1 MVVGAF
7 RALLAA
13 HGQAT
18 WNRSARE
25 LGRQGAWVLV
35 LVVGI
40 LAAFAAVGLVL
51 GGGAL
56 GWLLGSRLDRPIAAT
71 VLGAVLAFFGFG
83 GGLIGGVL
91 GGARELAWE
100 AYRGF
105 PLRLRTLYLAELT
118 AGLVD
123 MLPLT
128 MGLALTG
135 LLLGIG
141 LAAPRTLI
149 LVPLVLLET
158 LLMMLALQLLVGGLA
173 SALVKR
179 LRVAL
184 TALAILAW
192 LGSTLMSPG
201 LSKRGPSAAA
211 RSGARPIQ
219 AAQIQKVQALG
230 RGAAR
235 VLEALPTHG
244 AARSL
249 AEARAGHWG
258 AALALHLYPLALLAL
273 VMVLGA
279 RIMAREASGTSVAP
293 QTRGPDRLWSFRHP
307 AEGLGRLHFQT
318 IMRSHLGR
326 FAFLMPLMTV
336 VLLKGP
342 FAQFKPNP
350 LWTVPAA
357 FAYLSL
363 VANNFVFNQFGLD
376 RHGVKGLLLLPV
388 GPEDLLKGKLL
399 GLAAH
404 QGLQALVLAGLL
416 MLLDHAGPIPLLGG
430 MLLMGCIFLAQTAVG
445 QWTSTWAPRPMAMDS
460 LKNNSMPFALGLL
473 SMGTSAFWAGLFGGA
488 YALLAWIS
496 PRLLVPGMALLFGLV
511 LTAHLLLLPAAAAA
525 LDRRREKLVEA
536 LG

>member
-1 MVVGAF
+1 MSPF

-25 LGRQGAWVLV
+25 LGRQGAWVLA

-40 LAAFAAVGLVL
+40 FAALGAGGLLL

-56 GWLLGSRLDRPIAAT
+56 GWLLGSRLDRPVVIT
-71 VLGAVLAFFGFG
+71 LLGALLAFFGIG

-118 AGLVD
+118 AGLAD

-128 MGLALTG
+128 LALALAG

-141 LAAPRTLI
+141 AAAPRTL
-149 LVPLVLLET
+149 VLLPVLLVET
-158 LLMMLALQLLVGGLA
+158 LLMLLALQLLVGGLA
-173 SALVKR
+173 SALVRR
-179 LRVAL
+179 LRLAL
-184 TALAILAW
+184 VGLAVLAW
-192 LGSTLMSPG
+192 MGSTLMSPG
-201 LSKRGPSAAA
+201 LPKRGGGQPA
-211 RSGARPIQ
+211 RALQ
-219 AAQIQKVQALG
+219 AAQVERIQTLG
-230 RGAAR
+230 RSVSRA
-235 VLEALPTHG
+235 LEVLPTHR

-249 AEARAGHWG
+249 AMAREGRWG
-258 AALALHLYPLALLAL
+258 AALVSHLYPLGLLAL

-279 RIMAREASGTSVAP
+279 RIMARETGGTTAAAP

-307 AEGLGRLHFQT
+307 AEGLGRLHFLT
-318 IMRSHLGR
+318 LMRSHLGR
-326 FAFLMPLMTV
+326 FAFLMPLLTV

-342 FAQFKPNP
+342 FAQFKANP

-388 GPEDLLKGKLL
+388 GSEDLLKGKLL

-404 QGLQALVLAGLL
+404 QALQALTLALLL
-416 MLLDHAGPIPLLGG
+416 MALDHAGPVPLLGG
-430 MLLMGCIFLAQTAVG
+430 ILLMGCIFLAQTSVG

-460 LKNNSMPFALGLL
+460 LKNTNMPFALGLL
-473 SMGTSAFWAGLFGGA
+473 SMGTSAVWASLFGGA
-488 YALLAWIS
+488 YVLLAWAA

>member
-1 MVVGAF
+1 MSPF

-25 LGRQGAWVLV
+25 LGRQGAWVLA

-40 LAAFAAVGLVL
+40 FAAFAALGLIL

-56 GWLLGSRLDRPIAAT
+56 GWLLGSRLGRPIVAAL
-71 VLGAVLAFFGFG
+71 LGALLAFFSFG

-105 PLRLRTLYLAELT
+105 PLRLRTLYLAELM
-118 AGLVD
+118 AGLAD

-128 MGLALTG
+128 MALALTG
-135 LLLGIG
+135 LLLGLG
-141 LAAPRTLI
+141 AAAPRTLL

-158 LLMMLALQLLVGGLA
+158 LLMLLALQVLIGGLA

-201 LSKRGPSAAA
+201 LSARGPAST
-211 RSGARPIQ
+211 ARPLQ
-219 AAQIQKVQALG
+219 AAQVERVQALG

-235 VLEALPTHG
+235 VLEALPTHA

-249 AEARAGHWG
+249 AEAQAGHWG

-279 RIMAREASGTSVAP
+279 RIMARETSGTAVAP

-318 IMRSHLGR
+318 LMRSHLGR

-388 GPEDLLKGKLL
+388 GSEDLLKGKLL

-404 QGLQALVLAGLL
+404 QGLQALTLALL
-416 MLLDHAGPIPLLGG
+416 LLALDHAGPAPLLGG

-460 LKNNSMPFALGLL
+460 LKNNNMPFALGLL

-488 YALLAWIS
+488 YALLAWAS

>member
-1 MVVGAF
+1 MVVSPF
-7 RALLAA
+7 RSLLAA
-13 HGQAT
+13 HGQGT

-25 LGRQGAWVLV
+25 LGRQGAWVLA

-40 LAAFAAVGLVL
+40 FAALGALGLLL

-56 GWLLGSRLDRPIAAT
+56 GWLLGSRLDRPVVVSI
-71 VLGAVLAFFGFG
+71 LSGLLAFLSFG

-118 AGLVD
+118 AGLAD

-128 MGLALTG
+128 LALALTG

-141 LAAPRTLI
+141 AAAPRTL
-149 LVPLVLLET
+149 LLLPVVLLET
-158 LLMMLALQLLVGGLA
+158 LLMLLALQLLVGGLA
-173 SALVKR
+173 SALVRR
-179 LRVAL
+179 LRLAL
-184 TALAILAW
+184 IGLAILAW
-192 LGSTLMSPG
+192 MGSTLMSPG
-201 LSKRGPSAAA
+201 LPKRGGGQA
-211 RSGARPIQ
+211 RTLQ
-219 AAQIQKVQALG
+219 AAQVERIQALG

-235 VLEALPTHG
+235 VLEALPTHA

-249 AEARAGHWG
+249 AQVREGRWG
-258 AALALHLYPLALLAL
+258 AALASHLYPLGLLAL

-279 RIMAREASGTSVAP
+279 RIMARETSGSAAAAP
-293 QTRGPDRLWSFRHP
+293 TPRGPDRLWSFRHP
-307 AEGLGRLHFQT
+307 AEGLGRLHFLT
-318 IMRSHLGR
+318 LMRSHLGR
-326 FAFLMPLMTV
+326 FAFLMPLLTV

-342 FAQFKPNP
+342 FAQFRANP

-388 GPEDLLKGKLL
+388 GSEDLLKGKLL

-404 QGLQALVLAGLL
+404 QGLQALMLALL
-416 MLLDHAGPIPLLGG
+416 LRALDHAGPAPLLGG
-430 MLLMGCIFLAQTAVG
+430 ILLMGCIFLAQTSVG

-460 LKNNSMPFALGLL
+460 LKNNNLPFALGLL
-473 SMGTSAFWAGLFGGA
+473 SMGTSAAWAGLFGGA
-488 YALLAWIS
+488 YALLAWAV

>member
-25 LGRQGAWVLV
+25 LGRQGAWILA

-40 LAAFAAVGLVL
+40 LAAFAAVGLIL

-56 GWLLGSRLDRPIAAT
+56 GWLLGGRLDRPVAVTI
-71 VLGAVLAFFGFG
+71 LGAVLAFFGFG

-135 LLLGIG
+135 LLLGLG
-141 LAAPRTLI
+141 LAAPRTLL

-184 TALAILAW
+184 TALAVLAW

-201 LSKRGPSAAA
+201 LSKRGPGAAA
-211 RSGARPIQ
+211 RPAARPLQ
-219 AAQIQKVQALG
+219 AAQVEKVQALG

-235 VLEALPTHG
+235 VLGALPTDA

-249 AEARAGHWG
+249 AQARTGHWG

-279 RIMAREASGTSVAP
+279 RLMAREANGTAAAP
-293 QTRGPDRLWSFRHP
+293 QTRGPHRLWSFRHP

-342 FAQFKPNP
+342 FAQFKANP

-430 MLLMGCIFLAQTAVG
+430 ILLMGCIFLAQTAVG

-473 SMGTSAFWAGLFGGA
+473 SMGTSAVWAGLFGGA

>member
-1 MVVGAF
+1 MSPF

-25 LGRQGAWVLV
+25 LGRQGAWVLA

-40 LAAFAAVGLVL
+40 VALLAAVGLIL

-56 GWLLGSRLDRPIAAT
+56 GWLLGSRLERPVVVT
-71 VLGAVLAFFGFG
+71 VLGAMLAFLGFG

-105 PLRLRTLYLAELT
+105 PLRLRTLYLAELA
-118 AGLVD
+118 AGLAD

-128 MGLALTG
+128 LGLATVG

-141 LAAPRTLI
+141 AVAPWTLP

-158 LLMMLALQLLVGGLA
+158 LLMLLALQLLVGGLA

-179 LRVAL
+179 LRTAL
-184 TALAILAW
+184 VGLAILAW
-192 LGSTLMSPG
+192 LGSTLMSPA
-201 LSKRGPSAAA
+201 LPKRGQGQSAPLRAAQVEQIETLGRAAA
-211 RSGARPIQ
+211 R
-219 AAQIQKVQALG
+219 L
-230 RGAAR
+230 
-235 VLEALPTHG
+235 LEALPTHA

-249 AEARAGHWG
+249 AKAQEGRWG
-258 AALALHLYPLALLAL
+258 AALALHLYPLGLLAL

-279 RIMAREASGTSVAP
+279 RIMARETSGTTAAP
-293 QTRGPDRLWSFRHP
+293 RTRGPNRLWSFRHP

-318 IMRSHLGR
+318 LMRSHLGR

-342 FAQFKPNP
+342 FAQFKANH
-350 LWTVPAA
+350 LWAVPAA

-376 RHGVKGLLLLPV
+376 RHGVKALLLLPV
-388 GPEDLLKGKLL
+388 ASEDLLKGKLL

-404 QGLQALVLAGLL
+404 QGLQALTLAGLL
-416 MLLDHAGPIPLLGG
+416 LAIDHAGPIPLLGG

-460 LKNNSMPFALGLL
+460 LKNNTMPFAVVLL
-473 SMGTSAFWAGLFGGA
+473 SVATSGFWASLFGGA
-488 YALLAWIS
+488 YALLAWGS

>member
-1 MVVGAF
+1 VSPF

-25 LGRQGAWVLV
+25 LGRQGAWVLA

-40 LAAFAAVGLVL
+40 LAFLGAAGLLL

-56 GWLLGSRLDRPIAAT
+56 GWLLGSRLERPVAVT
-71 VLGAVLAFFGFG
+71 VLGVLLAFLSLG

-118 AGLVD
+118 AGLAD

-128 MGLALTG
+128 MSLALTG
-135 LLLGIG
+135 LLLGLG
-141 LAAPRTLI
+141 MAAPRALV

-158 LLMMLALQLLVGGLA
+158 LLMLLALQLLVGGLA
-173 SALVKR
+173 SALVRR
-179 LRVAL
+179 LRLAL
-184 TALAILAW
+184 IGLAILAW
-192 LGSTLMSPG
+192 MGSTLMSPG
-201 LSKRGPSAAA
+201 LPGRGGGQA
-211 RSGARPIQ
+211 RTLQ
-219 AAQIQKVQALG
+219 APQVERLQALG
-230 RGAAR
+230 RGASR
-235 VLEALPTHG
+235 VLEVLPTRP
-244 AARSL
+244 AAHSL
-249 AEARAGHWG
+249 AQAREGRWG
-258 AALALHLYPLALLAL
+258 AALTSHLYPLGLLVV

-279 RIMAREASGTSVAP
+279 QIMARETNGASALP

-307 AEGLGRLHFQT
+307 AEGLGRLHFLT
-318 IMRSHLGR
+318 LMRSHLGR
-326 FAFLMPLMTV
+326 FAFLMPLLTV

-342 FAQFKPNP
+342 FAQFKADP

-388 GPEDLLKGKLL
+388 GSEDLLKGKLL

-404 QGLQALVLAGLL
+404 QGLQALMLALL
-416 MLLDHAGPIPLLGG
+416 LRALDHAGPAPLLGG
-430 MLLMGCIFLAQTAVG
+430 ILLMGCIFLAQTSVG
-445 QWTSTWAPRPMAMDS
+445 QWTSTWAPRPMAMDT
-460 LKNNSMPFALGLL
+460 LKNNNLPFALGLL
-473 SMGTSAFWAGLFGGA
+473 SMGTSAAWAGLFGGA
-488 YALLAWIS
+488 YALLAWAV
-496 PRLLVPGMALLFGLV
+496 PRALVPGMALLFGLV

>member
-1 MVVGAF
+1 MVVGPF

-13 HGQAT
+13 HGQTT

-25 LGRQGAWVLV
+25 LGRQGAWVLA

-40 LAAFAAVGLVL
+40 VALLAAGGLIL

-56 GWLLGSRLDRPIAAT
+56 GWLLGSRLERPVVVT
-71 VLGAVLAFFGFG
+71 VLGALLAFLGLG

-118 AGLVD
+118 AGLAD

-128 MGLALTG
+128 LGLALIG

-141 LAAPRTLI
+141 AASPWTL
-149 LVPLVLLET
+149 PLIPLLLLET
-158 LLMMLALQLLVGGLA
+158 LLMLLALQLLVGGLA

-179 LRVAL
+179 LRMAL
-184 TALAILAW
+184 VGLGILAW

-201 LSKRGPSAAA
+201 LPKRGAGPST
-211 RSGARPIQ
+211 RSLQ
-219 AAQIQKVQALG
+219 AAQVEKVQALG

-235 VLEALPTHG
+235 VLEALPTHA

-249 AEARAGHWG
+249 AKAQEGQWG
-258 AALALHLYPLALLAL
+258 AALALHLYPLGLLAL
-273 VMVLGA
+273 VMILGA
-279 RIMAREASGTSVAP
+279 RIMARETNGTTAAP
-293 QTRGPDRLWSFRHP
+293 QPRGPDRLWSFRHP
-307 AEGLGRLHFQT
+307 AEGLARLHFQT

-342 FAQFKPNP
+342 FAQFKANP

-399 GLAAH
+399 GMAAH
-404 QGLQALVLAGLL
+404 QGLQALALAGLL
-416 MLLDHAGPIPLLGG
+416 LAVDHAGPIPLLGG
-430 MLLMGCIFLAQTAVG
+430 MLLMGCIFLAQTSVG

-460 LKNNSMPFALGLL
+460 LKNNNMPFTLGLL
-473 SMGTSAFWAGLFGGA
+473 SVATSGFWASLFGGA
-488 YALLAWIS
+488 YALLAWAS

>member
-1 MVVGAF
+1 VVVSPF

-25 LGRQGAWVLV
+25 LGRQGAWVLA

-40 LAAFAAVGLVL
+40 FALVGAFGLLL

-56 GWLLGSRLDRPIAAT
+56 GWLLGSRLDRPVILT
-71 VLGAVLAFFGFG
+71 ILGALLAFLGFG

-118 AGLVD
+118 AGLAD

-141 LAAPRTLI
+141 VAAPRTLL
-149 LVPLVLLET
+149 LVPLVLAET
-158 LLMMLALQLLVGGLA
+158 LLMLLALQLLVGGLA

-179 LRVAL
+179 LRLAL

-192 LGSTLMSPG
+192 LGSTLLSPG
-201 LSKRGPSAAA
+201 LSTRRTGPTT
-211 RSGARPIQ
+211 RPLQ
-219 AAQIQKVQALG
+219 AAQVEKVQALG

-249 AEARAGHWG
+249 ALAQEGRWG
-258 AALALHLYPLALLAL
+258 AALALHLYPLGLLAL

-279 RIMAREASGTSVAP
+279 RIMARETSGTVAAP

-318 IMRSHLGR
+318 LMRSHLGR

-342 FAQFKPNP
+342 FAQFKANP

-388 GPEDLLKGKLL
+388 GSEDLLKGKLL

-404 QGLQALVLAGLL
+404 QGLQALTLALL
-416 MLLDHAGPIPLLGG
+416 LLALDHAGPAPLLGG
-430 MLLMGCIFLAQTAVG
+430 MLLLGCIFLAQTSVG

-460 LKNNSMPFALGLL
+460 LKNNNMPFALGLL

-488 YALLAWIS
+488 YALLAWAA
-496 PRLLVPGMALLFGLV
+496 PGLLVPGMALLFALV

>member
-1 MVVGAF
+1 MVVNPF

-25 LGRQGAWVLV
+25 LGRQGAWVLAV
-35 LVVGI
+35 VVGI
-40 LAAFAAVGLVL
+40 FAALGALGLIL

-56 GWLLGSRLDRPIAAT
+56 GWLLGGRLDRPVVVT
-71 VLGAVLAFFGFG
+71 LLGGLLAFAGIG
-83 GGLIGGVL
+83 GGLMGGVL

-105 PLRLRTLYLAELT
+105 PLRLRSLYLAELA
-118 AGLVD
+118 AGLAD

-128 MGLALTG
+128 LGLAMTG

-141 LAAPRTLI
+141 LAAPRALA
-149 LVPLVLLET
+149 LVPLVLAET
-158 LLMMLALQLLVGGLA
+158 LLMLLAVQLLVGGLA

-179 LRVAL
+179 LRLAL
-184 TALAILAW
+184 TGLAILAW

-201 LSKRGPSAAA
+201 LPRRGGGQA
-211 RSGARPIQ
+211 RTLQ
-219 AAQIQKVQALG
+219 APLVERLQPLG

-235 VLEALPTHG
+235 VLEALPTQS

-249 AEARAGHWG
+249 ALAREGRWG

-279 RIMAREASGTSVAP
+279 RIMAREASGAAAAP
-293 QTRGPDRLWSFRHP
+293 RTRGPDRLWSFRHP

-342 FAQFKPNP
+342 FAQFRTNP

-388 GPEDLLKGKLL
+388 RPEDLLKGKLL

-404 QGLQALVLAGLL
+404 QGLQALTLAGLL
-416 MLLDHAGPIPLLGG
+416 LAIDHPGPIPLLGG
-430 MLLMGCIFLAQTAVG
+430 ILLMGCIFLAQTSVG

-460 LKNNSMPFALGLL
+460 IKNNNLPFALGLL
-473 SMGTSAFWAGLFGGA
+473 SMGTSAFWAGTFGGA
-488 YALLAWIS
+488 YALLAWAS

-511 LTAHLLLLPAAAAA
+511 LTAHLLLLPAAAQA

>member
-1 MVVGAF
+1 MVVSPF

-25 LGRQGAWVLV
+25 LGRQGAWALA

-40 LAAFAAVGLVL
+40 LALFGAFGLLL
-51 GGGAL
+51 GGAAL
-56 GWLLGSRLDRPIAAT
+56 GWLLGGRLERPVVIT
-71 VLGAVLAFFGFG
+71 ILGTLLAFLGIG

-118 AGLVD
+118 AGLAD
-123 MLPLT
+123 MLPMT

-135 LLLGIG
+135 LLIGLG
-141 LAAPRTLI
+141 LAAPSTL
-149 LVPLVLLET
+149 PLLPFLLLET
-158 LLMMLALQLLVGGLA
+158 LLMLLALQLLVGGLA
-173 SALVKR
+173 AALVKR
-179 LRVAL
+179 LRLAL
-184 TALAILAW
+184 VGLGILAW

-201 LSKRGPSAAA
+201 LPKRGAGPST
-211 RSGARPIQ
+211 RPLQ
-219 AAQIQKVQALG
+219 AAQIEKVQALG

-235 VLEALPTHG
+235 VLEALPTHA

-249 AEARAGHWG
+249 AKAQEGQWG
-258 AALALHLYPLALLAL
+258 AALALHLYPLGLLAL

-279 RIMAREASGTSVAP
+279 RIMARETNGTAAAP
-293 QTRGPDRLWSFRHP
+293 TTRGPDRLWSFRHP

-318 IMRSHLGR
+318 LMRSHLGR

-342 FAQFKPNP
+342 FAQFKANP

-376 RHGVKGLLLLPV
+376 RHGVKSLLLLPV
-388 GPEDLLKGKLL
+388 GSEDLLKGKLL

-404 QGLQALVLAGLL
+404 QGLQALALAGLL
-416 MLLDHAGPIPLLGG
+416 LALDHAGPAPLLGG
-430 MLLMGCIFLAQTAVG
+430 MLLMGCIFLAQTSVG

-460 LKNNSMPFALGLL
+460 LKNNNMPFALGLL
-473 SMGTSAFWAGLFGGA
+473 SMGTSAFWAGLFGSA
-488 YALLAWIS
+488 YALLAWSS
-496 PRLLVPGMALLFGLV
+496 PLLLVPGMALLFGLI

>member
-13 HGQAT
+13 HGQTT

-25 LGRQGAWVLV
+25 LGRQGAWALA
-35 LVVGI
+35 LVVGMFS
-40 LAAFAAVGLVL
+40 LLGALGLLL

-56 GWLLGSRLDRPIAAT
+56 GWLLGGRLDRPIT
-71 VLGAVLAFFGFG
+71 VTILGALLAFLGFG

-118 AGLVD
+118 AGLAD

-135 LLLGIG
+135 LLIGIG
-141 LAAPRTLI
+141 AAAPSTL
-149 LVPLVLLET
+149 PLIPFLLLET
-158 LLMMLALQLLVGGLA
+158 LMMLLALQLLVGGLA

-179 LRVAL
+179 LRMAL
-184 TALAILAW
+184 VGLAILAW
-192 LGSTLMSPG
+192 LGSTLMSPA
-201 LSKRGPSAAA
+201 LPKRGREQPV
-211 RSGARPIQ
+211 RSLQ
-219 AAQIQKVQALG
+219 AAQVEKVQALG
-230 RGAAR
+230 RGVAR
-235 VLEALPTHG
+235 MLEALPTHA

-249 AEARAGHWG
+249 AKAQEGQWG
-258 AALALHLYPLALLAL
+258 AALALQLYPLGLLAL
-273 VMVLGA
+273 VMILGA
-279 RIMAREASGTSVAP
+279 RIMARETNGTTATP

-342 FAQFKPNP
+342 FAQFKANP

-399 GLAAH
+399 GMAAH
-404 QGLQALVLAGLL
+404 QGLQALALAGLL
-416 MLLDHAGPIPLLGG
+416 LAVDHAGPIPLLGG
-430 MLLMGCIFLAQTAVG
+430 MLLMGCIFLAQTSVG

-460 LKNNSMPFALGLL
+460 LKNNNMPFALGLL
-473 SMGTSAFWAGLFGGA
+473 SMATSGFWASLFGSA
-488 YALLAWIS
+488 YALLAWAS
-496 PRLLVPGMALLFGLV
+496 PWLLVPGMTVLFGLV

>member
-1 MVVGAF
+1 MSPF

-13 HGQAT
+13 HSQAT

-25 LGRQGAWVLV
+25 LGRQGAWVLA

-40 LAAFAAVGLVL
+40 LALLAAVGLIF

-56 GWLLGSRLDRPIAAT
+56 GWLLGSRLERPVVLTI
-71 VLGAVLAFFGFG
+71 LGALLAFLGFG

-118 AGLVD
+118 AGLAD

-135 LLLGIG
+135 LMLGLG
-141 LAAPRTLI
+141 LAAPRTLV
-149 LVPLVLLET
+149 LVPLVFLET
-158 LLMMLALQLLVGGLA
+158 LLMLLALQVLVGGLA

-179 LRVAL
+179 LRLAL

-201 LSKRGPSAAA
+201 LSTRGGNPPT
-211 RSGARPIQ
+211 RPLQ
-219 AAQIQKVQALG
+219 AAQVEKVQALG

-235 VLEALPTHG
+235 VLEALPTH
-244 AARSL
+244 ATARSL
-249 AEARAGHWG
+249 VKAQEGNWG
-258 AALALHLYPLALLAL
+258 AALALHLYPLGLLAL

-318 IMRSHLGR
+318 LMRSHLGR

-342 FAQFKPNP
+342 FAQFKANP

-388 GPEDLLKGKLL
+388 GSEDLLKGKLL

-404 QGLQALVLAGLL
+404 QGLQALTLAVLLL
-416 MLLDHAGPIPLLGG
+416 ALDHAGPAPLLGG

-460 LKNNSMPFALGLL
+460 LKNNNMPIALGLL
-473 SMGTSAFWAGLFGGA
+473 SMGTSAFWAGLFGSA
-488 YALLAWIS
+488 YALLAWAW

>member
-1 MVVGAF
+1 MVVSPF

-25 LGRQGAWVLV
+25 LGRQGAWALV

-40 LAAFAAVGLVL
+40 FALLGALGLTL

-56 GWLLGSRLDRPIAAT
+56 GWLLGGRLDRPVVIT
-71 VLGAVLAFFGFG
+71 ILGALLAFLGFG

-105 PLRLRTLYLAELT
+105 PLRLRTLYLAELA
-118 AGLVD
+118 AGLAD

-141 LAAPRTLI
+141 VAAPRTLV
-149 LVPLVLLET
+149 LVPLVFLET
-158 LLMMLALQLLVGGLA
+158 LLMLLALQVLVGGLA

-184 TALAILAW
+184 TALAILTW

-201 LSKRGPSAAA
+201 FSKHGPGPSARSTVRPLQAA
-211 RSGARPIQ
+211 RVE
-219 AAQIQKVQALG
+219 KVQALG

-235 VLEALPTHG
+235 VLEALPTHA

-249 AEARAGHWG
+249 VMAQEGQWG
-258 AALALHLYPLALLAL
+258 AALALHLYPLGLLAL
-273 VMVLGA
+273 VMILGA
-279 RIMAREASGTSVAP
+279 RIMARETSGTSAAP

-318 IMRSHLGR
+318 LMRSHLGR

-342 FAQFKPNP
+342 FAQFRANP

-388 GPEDLLKGKLL
+388 GAEDLLKGKLL

-404 QGLQALVLAGLL
+404 QGLQALTLALL
-416 MLLDHAGPIPLLGG
+416 LLALDHAGLAPLLGG
-430 MLLMGCIFLAQTAVG
+430 MLLMGCIFLAQTSVG

-460 LKNNSMPFALGLL
+460 IKNNNMPFALGLL
-473 SMGTSAFWAGLFGGA
+473 SMGTSTFWASLFGGA
-488 YALLAWIS
+488 YALLAWAA

>member
-1 MVVGAF
+1 MPISPF

-25 LGRQGAWVLV
+25 LGRQGAWVLA

-40 LAAFAAVGLVL
+40 LALFGAFGLLL

-56 GWLLGSRLDRPIAAT
+56 GWLLGGRLDRPVTLTI
-71 VLGAVLAFFGFG
+71 LGALLAFLGIG

-105 PLRLRTLYLAELT
+105 PLRLRTLYLAELA
-118 AGLVD
+118 AGLAD
-123 MLPLT
+123 MLPMT

-135 LLLGIG
+135 LLIGIG
-141 LAAPRTLI
+141 LAAPSTL
-149 LVPLVLLET
+149 LLLPFLLLET
-158 LLMMLALQLLVGGLA
+158 LLMLLALQLLVGGLA
-173 SALVKR
+173 AALVKR
-179 LRVAL
+179 LRFAL
-184 TALAILAW
+184 AGVAILAW

-201 LSKRGPSAAA
+201 LPKRGAGPSA
-211 RSGARPIQ
+211 RPLQ
-219 AAQIQKVQALG
+219 ATQVEKVQTLG
-230 RGAAR
+230 RGVAR
-235 VLEALPTHG
+235 VLETLPTHA

-249 AEARAGHWG
+249 AKAQEGQWG
-258 AALALHLYPLALLAL
+258 AALALQLYPLGLLAL
-273 VMVLGA
+273 VMILGA
-279 RIMAREASGTSVAP
+279 RIMARETNGTTATP

-342 FAQFKPNP
+342 FAQFKANP

-404 QGLQALVLAGLL
+404 QGLQALTLAGLL
-416 MLLDHAGPIPLLGG
+416 LAVDHAGPIPLLGG
-430 MLLMGCIFLAQTAVG
+430 MLLMGCIFLAQTSVG

-460 LKNNSMPFALGLL
+460 LKNNNMPFALGLL
-473 SMGTSAFWAGLFGGA
+473 SMGTSAFWAGLFGSA
-488 YALLAWIS
+488 YALLAWSS
-496 PRLLVPGMALLFGLV
+496 PLLLVPGMALLFGLI

>member
-1 MVVGAF
+1 VVVSPF
-7 RALLAA
+7 RALLDA

-25 LGRQGAWVLV
+25 LGRQGAWILA

-40 LAAFAAVGLVL
+40 LAALAAVGLLL

-56 GWLLGSRLDRPIAAT
+56 GWLLGSRLERPVAVT
-71 VLGAVLAFFGFG
+71 VLGVLLAFMSFG

-105 PLRLRTLYLAELT
+105 PLRLRTLYLAELA
-118 AGLVD
+118 AGLAD
-123 MLPLT
+123 ILPLT
-128 MGLALTG
+128 LSLALAG
-135 LLLGIG
+135 LLLGVG
-141 LAAPRTLI
+141 AVAPRTL
-149 LVPLVLLET
+149 PLLPVLLLET
-158 LLMMLALQLLVGGLA
+158 LLMLLALQLLVGGLA
-173 SALVKR
+173 SALVRR
-179 LRVAL
+179 LRLAL
-184 TALAILAW
+184 IGLAILAW
-192 LGSTLMSPG
+192 MGSTLMSPG
-201 LSKRGPSAAA
+201 LSRRGGDQA
-211 RSGARPIQ
+211 RTLQ
-219 AAQIQKVQALG
+219 AAQVERLQALG
-230 RGAAR
+230 RGVSR
-235 VLEALPTHG
+235 VLEVLPTHH

-249 AEARAGHWG
+249 AQAREGRWG
-258 AALALHLYPLALLAL
+258 AALALHLYPLGLLAV

-279 RIMAREASGTSVAP
+279 RIMARETSGTLAAAP

-326 FAFLMPLMTV
+326 FAFLMPLLTV

-342 FAQFKPNP
+342 FAQFRANP

-388 GPEDLLKGKLL
+388 GSEDLLKGKLL

-404 QGLQALVLAGLL
+404 QGLQALTLAGLL
-416 MLLDHAGPIPLLGG
+416 LAIDHPGPIPLLGG
-430 MLLMGCIFLAQTAVG
+430 ILLMGCIFLAQTSVG

-460 LKNNSMPFALGLL
+460 IKNNNMPFALGLL
-473 SMGTSAFWAGLFGGA
+473 SMGTSAFWAGTFGGA
-488 YALLAWIS
+488 YGLLAWAA
-496 PRLLVPGMALLFGLV
+496 PGLLVPGMALLFGLV

>member
-1 MVVGAF
+1 MVIGPF

-25 LGRQGAWVLV
+25 LGRQGAWILA

-40 LAAFAAVGLVL
+40 LAACAALGLVL
-51 GGGAL
+51 GGGAV
-56 GWLLGSRLDRPIAAT
+56 GWLLGSRLERPVVVT
-71 VLGAVLAFFGFG
+71 VLGALLAFMSFG

-128 MGLALTG
+128 MGLALAG
-135 LLLGIG
+135 LLLGLG
-141 LAAPRTLI
+141 LAAPRTLV

-158 LLMMLALQLLVGGLA
+158 LLMLLALQLLVGGLA
-173 SALVKR
+173 SALVRR
-179 LRVAL
+179 LRMAL
-184 TALAILAW
+184 VGLAVLAW
-192 LGSTLMSPG
+192 MGSTLMSPG
-201 LSKRGPSAAA
+201 LPKRGGGQPA
-211 RSGARPIQ
+211 PTLQ
-219 AAQIQKVQALG
+219 AAQVEKVRALG
-230 RGAAR
+230 RGVGR
-235 VLEALPTHG
+235 LLELLPTHA

-249 AEARAGHWG
+249 ALAREGRWG
-258 AALALHLYPLALLAL
+258 AALGAHLYPLGLLAL

-279 RIMAREASGTSVAP
+279 RLMAREAGGTAAAAP

-307 AEGLGRLHFQT
+307 AGGLGRLHFLT
-318 IMRSHLGR
+318 LMRSHLGR
-326 FAFLMPLMTV
+326 FAFLMPLLTV

-342 FAQFKPNP
+342 FAQFKANP

-388 GPEDLLKGKLL
+388 ASEDLLKGKLL

-416 MLLDHAGPIPLLGG
+416 MALDHAGPTPLLAGI
-430 MLLMGCIFLAQTAVG
+430 LLMGCIFLAQASVG

-460 LKNNSMPFALGLL
+460 LKNNNLPIGLGLL
-473 SMGTSAFWAGLFGGA
+473 SMGTSAAWAGLFGSA

-496 PRLLVPGMALLFGLV
+496 PRLLVPGMALLFALV

>member
-1 MVVGAF
+1 MVVSPF

-25 LGRQGAWVLV
+25 LGRQGAWVLA

-40 LAAFAAVGLVL
+40 FAAFAALGLIL

-56 GWLLGSRLDRPIAAT
+56 GWLLGSRLGRPIVAAL
-71 VLGAVLAFFGFG
+71 LGALLAFFSFG

-105 PLRLRTLYLAELT
+105 PLRLRTLYLAELM
-118 AGLVD
+118 AGLAD

-128 MGLALTG
+128 MALALTG
-135 LLLGIG
+135 LLLGLG
-141 LAAPRTLI
+141 AAAPRTLL

-158 LLMMLALQLLVGGLA
+158 LLMLLALQVLIGGLA

-201 LSKRGPSAAA
+201 LSARGPAST
-211 RSGARPIQ
+211 ARPLQ
-219 AAQIQKVQALG
+219 AAQVERVQALG

-235 VLEALPTHG
+235 VLEALPTHA

-249 AEARAGHWG
+249 AEAQAGHWG

-279 RIMAREASGTSVAP
+279 RIMARETSGTAVAP

-318 IMRSHLGR
+318 LMRSHLGR

-388 GPEDLLKGKLL
+388 GSEDLLKGKLL

-404 QGLQALVLAGLL
+404 QGLQALTLALL
-416 MLLDHAGPIPLLGG
+416 LLALDHAGPAPLLGG

-460 LKNNSMPFALGLL
+460 LKNNNMPFALGLL

-488 YALLAWIS
+488 YALLAWAS

>member
-1 MVVGAF
+1 VSPF

-25 LGRQGAWVLV
+25 LGRQGAWVLA

-40 LAAFAAVGLVL
+40 LAFLGAAGLLL

-56 GWLLGSRLDRPIAAT
+56 GWLLGSRLERPVVVTI
-71 VLGAVLAFFGFG
+71 LGALLAFMSFG

-105 PLRLRTLYLAELT
+105 PLRLRTLYLAELA

-128 MGLALTG
+128 MSLALAG
-135 LLLGIG
+135 LLLGLG
-141 LAAPRTLI
+141 VAAPRALV
-149 LVPLVLLET
+149 LVPLVLVET
-158 LLMMLALQLLVGGLA
+158 LLMLLALQLLVGGLA
-173 SALVKR
+173 SALVRR
-179 LRVAL
+179 LRLAL
-184 TALAILAW
+184 IGLAILAW
-192 LGSTLMSPG
+192 MGSTLMSPG
-201 LSKRGPSAAA
+201 LPGRGGGQA
-211 RSGARPIQ
+211 RTLQ
-219 AAQIQKVQALG
+219 AAQVERFQALG
-230 RGAAR
+230 RGVRR
-235 VLEALPTHG
+235 VLEVLPTRP
-244 AARSL
+244 AAHSL
-249 AEARAGHWG
+249 AQAREGRWG
-258 AALALHLYPLALLAL
+258 AALASHLYPLGLLAL

-279 RIMAREASGTSVAP
+279 RIMARETSGALAAAP
-293 QTRGPDRLWSFRHP
+293 QTRGPGRLWSFRHP
-307 AEGLGRLHFQT
+307 AEGLGRLHFLT
-318 IMRSHLGR
+318 LMRSHLGR
-326 FAFLMPLMTV
+326 FAFLMPLLTV

-342 FAQFKPNP
+342 FAQFKADP

-388 GPEDLLKGKLL
+388 GSEDLLKGKLL

-404 QGLQALVLAGLL
+404 QGLQALTLALLL
-416 MLLDHAGPIPLLGG
+416 MALDHAGPAPLLGG
-430 MLLMGCIFLAQTAVG
+430 ILLMGCIFLAQTSVG
-445 QWTSTWAPRPMAMDS
+445 QWTSTWAPRPMAMDT
-460 LKNNSMPFALGLL
+460 LKNNNMPIALGLL
-473 SMGTSAFWAGLFGGA
+473 SMGTSALWAGLFGGA
-488 YALLAWIS
+488 YVLLAWIS

-511 LTAHLLLLPAAAAA
+511 LTAHLLLLPAAAQA

>member
-1 MVVGAF
+1 MVLGAF

-40 LAAFAAVGLVL
+40 VAAFAAVGLIL

-71 VLGAVLAFFGFG
+71 LLGAVLAFFGFG
-83 GGLIGGVL
+83 GGLMGGVL

-105 PLRLRTLYLAELT
+105 PLRLRTLYLAELA
-118 AGLVD
+118 AGLAD

-135 LLLGIG
+135 LLLGLG
-141 LAAPRTLI
+141 LAAPRTLV

-158 LLMMLALQLLVGGLA
+158 LLMLLALQLLVGGLA

-179 LRVAL
+179 LRLAL
-184 TALAILAW
+184 TALAVLAW

-201 LSKRGPSAAA
+201 LSKRGA
-211 RSGARPIQ
+211 GAPTRPLQ
-219 AAQIQKVQALG
+219 AAQVEQVQALG

-235 VLEALPTHG
+235 LLEALPTHG

-249 AEARAGHWG
+249 AQAQAGHWG

-279 RIMAREASGTSVAP
+279 RIMAREASGTAAAP

-342 FAQFKPNP
+342 FAQFKANP

-416 MLLDHAGPIPLLGG
+416 MLLDHAGPVPLLGG
-430 MLLMGCIFLAQTAVG
+430 ILLMGCIFLAQTAVG

-473 SMGTSAFWAGLFGGA
+473 SMGTSAVWAGLFGGA
-488 YALLAWIS
+488 YALLAWSS